1 MNNRFDKEETQL
13 SLLRLLKKNPEL
25 TQRGMT
31 KGMGISLGKINYCL
45 SELSKQRLIR
55 IERFKNSKNKS
66 AYIYHLTPDG
76 IEAIGKLTLNFL
88 KRKIREYD
96 DLKEEIKTLNG
107 LLKEPD
113 TYVNDSE
120 LKRHVKRIID

>member
-1 MNNRFDKEETQL
+1 MNNRLDKEETQL

-45 SELSKQRLIR
+45 SELSKQGLIR
-55 IERFKNSKNKS
+55 VERFKNSKNKS

-76 IEAIGKLTLNFL
+76 IEAIGKLALNFL

-107 LLKEPD
+107 LLKEPY
-113 TYVNDSE
+113 TYANDSE
-120 LKRHVKRIID
+120 WKRHVKRIID